1 MGSVSYLLRG
11 AKWGSM
17 LSKCLPVF
25 LCCVYLLYRTSHQ
38 RGRYH
43 KFILAGLLLSSLGD
57 ACLIYSHLFI
67 VGMAF
72 FAVAHISYICAFGWS
87 PLNPFPLAVIL
98 PVEGLI
104 FFTVLLPELPGLL
117 VYLIPLYILLLG
129 TMVWRSL
136 VVPLPRDAWLFAAT
150 GGVSFMVSDTA
161 LAIDKFC
168 TPLPYAEAVIM
179 GTYYLA
185 QILLTLSATD
195 GTEQHREPRKKKH

>member
-1 MGSVSYLLRG
+1 MARSG
-11 AKWGSM
+11 
-17 LSKCLPVF
+17 F
-25 LCCVYLLYRTSHQ
+25 LT
-38 RGRYH
+38 
-43 KFILAGLLLSSLGD
+43 
-57 ACLIYSHLFI
+57 
-67 VGMAF
+67 GMAF